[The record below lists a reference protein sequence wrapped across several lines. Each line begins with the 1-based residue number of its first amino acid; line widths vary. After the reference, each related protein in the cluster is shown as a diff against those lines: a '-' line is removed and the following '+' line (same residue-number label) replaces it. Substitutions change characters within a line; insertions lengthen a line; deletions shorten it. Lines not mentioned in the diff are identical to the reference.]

1 MALNRV
7 TLDDKYDLAK
17 SRIFVTGFQALVRLC
32 LMQKERDRRAGLN
45 TAGYVTGYRGSP
57 LGTLDQQFIRAR
69 RSLDKYDVRFQG
81 GINEDIAAT
90 ALWGSQQAELRGE
103 GRFDGV
109 FGLWY
114 GKGPGVDRT
123 GDVFRHAN
131 FAGTSRHGGVLA
143 LMGDDHTAES
153 STTAHQSEYHFI
165 DVMIPILNPAGV
177 QEILDYGLYGWAM
190 SRFCGTWVAL
200 KSMHETVESTAVIDG
215 SLERVNIVIPQDF
228 DMPDGGL
235 NIRLRDTI
243 LGQEA
248 RLHDY
253 KRDAM
258 LAFVRANKLNKYIAS
273 GGRKPRI
280 GIITVGKSYLDV
292 RQALDELGIDEVKCN
307 DLGIRLYKIACPW
320 PIGRDDLKSFADGLD
335 LIIVV
340 EEKRSL
346 IEVQVREEL
355 YGSPNQ
361 PVCIGKK
368 DEAGNWLFPVK
379 GALDPNE
386 VAICIGE
393 RILQRV
399 GPNEEIAG
407 RVAQLKE
414 AQRILAETTDVAL
427 RIPYFCSGCPHNSST
442 VVPDGMRAYAG
453 IGCHYMA
460 QWMDRSTLGYTQMG
474 GEGANWIGEAPFSK
488 RAHVFQNLGDGTYNH
503 SGYMAIRGAIAAGVN
518 ITYKILF
525 NDAVAMTGGQ
535 ANDGGLTVPQIA
547 RQVAAEGAKR
557 IVVVSD
563 EPWKYAKSED
573 WPRGLTIHHRDALI
587 PLQQELAAVPGVSV
601 LIYDQTC
608 AAEKRRR
615 RKRGTFPDPNKRVII
630 NELVCEGCGDCGVK
644 SNCVSVQPLETEWGR
659 KRTIDQTSCNKD
671 FSCVKGFCPSFV
683 TVEGAQLKQGTLGK
697 LGALPPPQGGR
708 EIDLPEPALPAIRK
722 TYDIIVTGVG
732 GTGVV
737 TIGGILGMAS
747 HLEGK
752 GVGVLD
758 MAGLAQ
764 KGGAVYSHMRIAQR
778 PEDIHA
784 IRIAAGAADLVLGGD
799 IVVAGNKKVL
809 AAVKHGATEMVINV
823 AEFMPGDFTRN
834 PDFSLPTERLKRAI
848 VADAGRAKT
857 HFVDATRAAA
867 ALFGNTVGA
876 NIFLVG
882 YAYQIGSIPLSAA
895 SIEEAIELNGE
906 AVEMNKGAFR
916 WGRRAA
922 VDPAVL
928 AAVVKPRPETV
939 SDARTLSQS
948 LDEVIARRAA
958 FLTSYQDA
966 AYAARYRGWVDR
978 VRAGEAARAPGKS
991 GLTEAVARYLFK
1003 LMAYKDE
1010 YEVARLYSDGSFI
1023 KQVRSELGGEHL
1035 RLHLHLAPPLLAPV
1049 NKLTGEPGKLTFGP
1063 WIFPLFKLLSKF
1075 KVLRATPFDP
1085 FGHSR
1090 ERKTERALIADYEAM
1105 LAEVL
1110 AKLDTGNHHIA
1121 VGLAS
1126 IPEKIRGFGHVKIR
1140 HLQAAKADEAAL
1152 LEQFRG
1158 GPRPLLR
1165 AAE

>member
-1 MALNRV
+1 MTLNRV
-7 TLDDKYDLAK
+7 TLDDKYDLTR
-17 SRIFVTGFQALVRLC
+17 SRIFVTGFQAVVRLC

-57 LGTLDQQFIRAR
+57 LGTLDQQFLRA
-69 RSLDKYDVRFQG
+69 SKYLDKYEIKFQAG
-81 GINEDIAAT
+81 LNEDLAAT
-90 ALWGSQQAELRGE
+90 ALWGTQQAELRGE
-103 GRFDGV
+103 GKYDGV

-131 FAGTSRHGGVLA
+131 FAGTSPHGGVLA

-153 STTAHQSEYHFI
+153 STTAHQSEYHFV

-177 QEILDYGLYGWAM
+177 QEIVDYGLYGWAM
-190 SRFCGTWVAL
+190 SRFCGSWVAL

-215 SLERVNIVIPQDF
+215 SLERLNIVIPQGF
-228 DMPDGGL
+228 EMPEGGL

-248 RLHDY
+248 RLYDY

-258 LAFVRANKLNKYIAS
+258 LAFVRANKLNKYITS
-273 GGRKPRI
+273 GGRAPKI

-320 PIGRDDLKSFADGLD
+320 PIGKSDLQEFASGLD

-355 YGSPNQ
+355 YGTANQ
-361 PVCIGKK
+361 PACIGKK
-368 DEAGNWLFPVK
+368 DEQGNWLFPVK

-386 VAICIGE
+386 IAICIGE
-393 RILQRV
+393 RILQRI
-399 GPNEEIAG
+399 GTNEQIAA

-414 AQRILAETTDVAL
+414 AQRILGETQDVAV
-427 RIPYFCSGCPHNSST
+427 RTPYFCSGCPHNSST
-442 VVPDGMRAYAG
+442 VVPEGMRAYAG

-474 GEGANWIGEAPFSK
+474 GEGANWIGEAPFSN
-488 RAHVFQNLGDGTYNH
+488 RPHVFQNLGDGTYNH
-503 SGYMAIRGAIAAGVN
+503 SGYLAIRAAIASGVN

-535 ANDGGLTVPQIA
+535 ANDGGLTVAQIA

-557 IVVVSD
+557 VVVVTD
-563 EPWKYAKSED
+563 EPWKYAKNED
-573 WPRGLTIHHRDALI
+573 WPRGLAIHHRDELMAV
-587 PLQQELAAVPGVSV
+587 QQELASIPGVTA

-615 RKRGTFPDPNKRVII
+615 RKRGRYPDPDRRVII

-659 KRTIDQTSCNKD
+659 KRTIDQSSCNKD
-671 FSCVKGFCPSFV
+671 FSCLKGFCPSFV
-683 TVEGAQLKQGTLGK
+683 TVEGAKLKQGVPLT
-697 LGALPPPQGGR
+697 ATADSAPIP
-708 EIDLPEPALPAIRK
+708 DPELPAIK
-722 TYDIIVTGVG
+722 QTYDIIVTGVG
-732 GTGVV
+732 GTGIV
-737 TIGGILGMAS
+737 TIGGILGMAA

-764 KGGAVYSHMRIAQR
+764 KGGAVYSHMRIAER

-784 IRIAAGAADLVLGGD
+784 IRIAAGGADLVLGGD

-809 AAVKHGATEMVINV
+809 AAVKHGGTEMVINT
-823 AEFMPGDFTRN
+823 AEVLPGDFTRN
-834 PDFSLPTERLKRAI
+834 PDFSLPMERLKRAI
-848 VADAGRAKT
+848 LADAGREKT
-857 HFVDATRAAA
+857 HFVDATRLAN
-867 ALFGNTVGA
+867 ALLGNSIGA

-882 YAYQIGSIPLSAA
+882 YAYQLGAIPLAA
-895 SIEEAIELNGE
+895 AAIEQAIELNGE
-906 AVEMNKGAFR
+906 AVEMNKAAFR
-916 WGRRAA
+916 WGRRAVFEPTA
-922 VDPAVL
+922 L
-928 AAVVKPRPETV
+928 AAAVSTRAPEEV
-939 SDARTLSQS
+939 SDTRKLSQS
-948 LDEVIARRAA
+948 FDEVVERRVA
-958 FLTSYQDA
+958 FLRSYQNRR
-966 AYAARYRGWVDR
+966 YAARYRKWVDR
-978 VRAGEAARAPGKS
+978 AVAAEAERTPGKC
-991 GLTEAVARYLFK
+991 GLAESVARNLFK

-1010 YEVARLYSDGSFI
+1010 YEVARLYSDGSFARQMENEI
-1023 KQVRSELGGEHL
+1023 SGEHL
-1035 RLHLHLAPPLLAPV
+1035 RLKVHLAPPLFARTD
-1049 NKLTGEPGKLTFGP
+1049 KLTGEPKKITFGP
-1063 WIFPLFKLLSKF
+1063 WIFSAFRLIAKF
-1075 KVLRATPFDP
+1075 KFLRGTPLDP
-1085 FGHSR
+1085 FGQSK
-1090 ERKTERALIADYEAM
+1090 ERKTERRLIREYEAM
-1105 LAEVL
+1105 LDEVL
-1110 AKLDTGNHHIA
+1110 AHLDPVNHAVA
-1121 VGLAS
+1121 VGLAA
-1126 IPEKIRGFGHVKIR
+1126 IPEKIRGFGHVKTR
-1140 HLQAAKADEAAL
+1140 HLKAAKADEAAL
-1152 LEQFRG
+1152 FEAFRAG
-1158 GPRPLLR
+1158 APPLLK